1 MAIGFAYL
9 KLDWRPKAAWQRFRR
24 RLAARSRGLHVVER
38 PSSPPPHLARR
49 REPAVRRD
57 VDAEVDSILDKISR
71 EGMDSLT
78 DAELKKL
85 RERSRLKR

>member
-1 MAIGFAYL
+1 M
-9 KLDWRPKAAWQRFRR
+9 RERR
-24 RLAARSRGLHVVER
+24 RQDEEDHRNNI
-38 PSSPPPHLARR
+38 
-49 REPAVRRD
+49 
-57 VDAEVDSILDKISR
+57 DSILDKISR